1 MYTVIEL
8 QTNGG
13 VTTPLTTVFDDKN
26 IAYQK
31 FYQILSF
38 AVVSEVEIHTA
49 MVVNEYGAVLS
60 SDTYSHN
67 TNTEE

>member
-13 VTTPLTTVFDDKN
+13 VTTSITEAYESEAL
-26 IAYQK
+26 AYQK

-38 AVVSEVEIHTA
+38 AVVSDVEIHTA
-49 MVVNEYGAVLS
+49 LVLNAYGAVLRT
-60 SDTYSHN
+60 DTFSHVAPV
-67 TNTEE
+67 EQ

>member
-13 VTTPLTTVFDDKN
+13 VTTPLTTVFDDEN
-26 IAYQK
+26 LAYQK

-38 AVVSEVEIHTA
+38 VVVSDVEIHTA
-49 MVVNEYGAVLS
+49 MVINEYGAVLR

-67 TNTEE
+67 TNSEE